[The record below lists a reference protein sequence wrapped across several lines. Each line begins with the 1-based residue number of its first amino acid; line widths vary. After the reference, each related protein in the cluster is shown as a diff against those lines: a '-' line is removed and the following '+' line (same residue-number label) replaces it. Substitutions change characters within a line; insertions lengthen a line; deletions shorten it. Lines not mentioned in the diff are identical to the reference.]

1 MDIARPERA
10 QQIRRRR
17 LIWGGAGI
25 AALAVGT
32 LALARLEPAPP
43 TVDSSTLWI
52 DTVHRGE
59 MVRQVRGQ
67 GTLVPERI
75 QWISAGN
82 EGQVLQVLHR
92 AGESVTPDTVILQLG
107 NPELAQQTEQA
118 NADVATGEA
127 DLRELEARLQSD
139 LLTQEASA
147 ANLSAQ
153 LAEAKMQVQANQR
166 LFDESLLPKITLDI
180 SRLHAEELE
189 KRAALE
195 EQRLKRL
202 SEANSA
208 QTAGRRQRLEQFR
221 TMQQLRNQQ
230 LAALGVKAGI
240 GGILQE
246 VTVEAGQRVQ
256 PGAILARVAQ
266 PETLKAVLRI
276 PETQAKDVTLGQ
288 LADIDTRNGIVGGR
302 VARIDP
308 AARQGTV
315 EVDVKLTGTLP
326 AGARPDLSVDGT
338 IQIEK
343 LKSVLFVGRPAIGQ
357 PGDRIGLFRLAK
369 DGDTA
374 ERVNVELGRA
384 STHTIEIVRGL
395 QEGDRVV
402 LSDTSAWDTASKI
415 RLR

>member
-1 MDIARPERA
+1 
-10 QQIRRRR
+10 
-17 LIWGGAGI
+17 
-25 AALAVGT
+25 
-32 LALARLEPAPP
+32 
-43 TVDSSTLWI
+43 
-52 DTVHRGE
+52 
-59 MVRQVRGQ
+59 GQ

-288 LADIDTRNGIVGGR
+288 LADIDTRNGIVAGR

-357 PGDRIGLFRLAK
+357 PGDR
-369 DGDTA
+369 
-374 ERVNVELGRA
+374 
-384 STHTIEIVRGL
+384 
-395 QEGDRVV
+395 
-402 LSDTSAWDTASKI
+402 
-415 RLR
+415 

>member
-75 QWISAGN
+75 QWISAAN
-82 EGQVLQVLHR
+82 DAQVLQVLHR

-127 DLRELEARLQSD
+127 DVRELEARLQSD
-139 LLTQEASA
+139 LLTQESNA
-147 ANLSAQ
+147 ANLAAQ

-166 LFDESLLPKITLDI
+166 LYDESLMPKIPLEV
-180 SRLHAEELE
+180 SKLHADELE
-189 KRAALE
+189 KRSALE
-195 EQRLKRL
+195 QQRLARL
-202 SEANSA
+202 GEANTA
-208 QTAGRRQRLEQFR
+208 QLAGRRQRLEQLR

-246 VTVEAGQRVQ
+246 VTVEAGQRVS
-256 PGAILARVAQ
+256 PGAVLARVAQ

-276 PETQAKDVTLGQ
+276 PETQAKDVAVGQ
-288 LADIDTRNGIVGGR
+288 QADIDTRNGIVAGR
-302 VARIDP
+302 VSRIDP

-315 EVDVKLTGTLP
+315 EVDVKLTGALP
-326 AGARPDLSVDGT
+326 QGARPDLSVDGT
-338 IQIEK
+338 IQIER
-343 LKSVLFVGRPAIGQ
+343 LSNVLYVG
-357 PGDRIGLFRLAK
+357 
-369 DGDTA
+369 
-374 ERVNVELGRA
+374 
-384 STHTIEIVRGL
+384 
-395 QEGDRVV
+395 
-402 LSDTSAWDTASKI
+402 
-415 RLR
+415 